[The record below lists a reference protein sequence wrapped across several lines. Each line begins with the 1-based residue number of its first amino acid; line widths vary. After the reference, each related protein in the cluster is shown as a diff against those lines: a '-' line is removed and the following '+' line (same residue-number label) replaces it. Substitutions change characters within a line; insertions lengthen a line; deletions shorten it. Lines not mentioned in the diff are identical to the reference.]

1 MVIFHSSVSLPEGNS
16 TIQDPDLRKFSQ
28 KIDQR
33 KFRHWENSSG
43 RPACA
48 TAPPTYPNGLQPWLH
63 QSFWPF
69 SRVETIQS
77 LQSIQSMHA
86 WYFMIVYDYVIM
98 LLYDYMIIIYIYKLH
113 IYIYWHMLNA
123 CKSTSLPPEVFDLGP
138 PGQVVANAG
147 GSWGDPADVRNDAK
161 VQLTLER
168 KGRSK
173 GF

>member
-1 MVIFHSSVSLPEGNS
+1 MYGPGGFSRRKYWSKPVFYQTRANVFPTGNS
-16 TIQDPDLRKFSQ
+16 NP
-28 KIDQR
+28 
-33 KFRHWENSSG
+33 
-43 RPACA
+43 
-48 TAPPTYPNGLQPWLH
+48 YP
-63 QSFWPF
+63 
-69 SRVETIQS
+69 E
-77 LQSIQSMHA
+77 A
-86 WYFMIVYDYVIM
+86 
-98 LLYDYMIIIYIYKLH
+98 

-147 GSWGDPADVRNDAK
+147 GSWGDPADVSNDAK

>member
-1 MVIFHSSVSLPEGNS
+1 
-16 TIQDPDLRKFSQ
+16 
-28 KIDQR
+28 
-33 KFRHWENSSG
+33 
-43 RPACA
+43 
-48 TAPPTYPNGLQPWLH
+48 
-63 QSFWPF
+63 
-69 SRVETIQS
+69 
-77 LQSIQSMHA
+77 
-86 WYFMIVYDYVIM
+86 
-98 LLYDYMIIIYIYKLH
+98 
-113 IYIYWHMLNA
+113 MLNA